1 MRLIFRQR
9 SGQLCCCRWGDRLL
23 SDCLLAY
30 YNAKCPVCKVFII
43 DDFSGENSW
52 KSIKRKNSASEGAIF
67 RDFADRH
74 NVVPDPENGFGAGVS
89 EKVQKRLDKPEN
101 I

>member
-1 MRLIFRQR
+1 MAVLMQV
-9 SGQLCCCRWGDRLL
+9 GGTGML

-30 YNAKCPVCKVFII
+30 YNAKCAVCKVFII

-52 KSIKRKNSASEGAIF
+52 KSIKRKNSASAGVIF

-74 NVVPDPENGFGAGVS
+74 NVVPDPKNGFGTGVS
-89 EKVQKRLDKPEN
+89 EKIQKRLDKPEN